1 MHDLQVDID
10 GFHLSDK
17 FPARTAL
24 QNVFILLKVS
34 VWLMLKLWSSNF
46 LLHIENG
53 VRFCVDISFLFQL
66 SITFPSLV
74 IARSI
79 VYPSFQDFYDS
90 SLTFKI
96 YLIFL

>member
-17 FPARTAL
+17 FPVRTAL

-34 VWLMLKLWSSNF
+34 VWLMLKLWSSNS

-53 VRFCVDISFLFQL
+53 VRFCGYISFLFQL

-79 VYPSFQDFYDS
+79 VYPSFQDV
-90 SLTFKI
+90 L
-96 YLIFL
+96 